1 MPIPD
6 FQNLMLP
13 MLQLAADG
21 AEHRLSDAIEAL
33 AQQFQLSEAERAELL
48 PSGGQARFD
57 NKVGWASTHLG
68 KALLLE
74 RRRRGWF
81 SITERGREL
90 LADPPERITVAYLM
104 RYPEY
109 VAFRSKDQASVSGDG
124 EAGASPDLGEAAF
137 EDQTAVP
144 ETSIADGALIPRSK
158 MTVLEAAYQV
168 LAEADEPLHSNTIAQ
183 RMIAQGLWSTR
194 GKTPGATVDA
204 QIAVDIKTNGD
215 SSRFRRVRPS
225 TFTVNRNSAVPSA
238 TPTSAETP
246 VARASAV
253 PMPEQ
258 ESAGPLSFTDAA
270 EQVLRRF
277 GKQQPMHYKE
287 ITRHALERGL
297 IATEGQTPA
306 ASMYAVILTEI
317 DRALKRGEQ
326 PRFVKYGRGLVGL
339 TDWQPVGLPAEIEQH
354 NRRVRQQLRDR
365 LHTTAPSDFESLI
378 GQLLTRIGFENVT
391 VTATSGDGGIDVRGT
406 LVVGD
411 VIRTRM
417 AVQVKRWKRNV
428 QAPVVQQV
436 RGSLGAH
443 EQGLIITTSDFSTGA
458 REEAARPDATPVA
471 LMNGEQLVTLLI
483 EHDIGV
489 RRASYDLIELGE
501 DEE

>member
-13 MLQLAADG
+13 LLQIAADG

-33 AQQFQLSEAERAELL
+33 AQQFQLSEAERDELL
-48 PSGGQARFD
+48 PSGGQPRFV
-57 NKVGWASTHLG
+57 NKVGWARTHLG

-74 RRRRGWF
+74 SPRRGWF
-81 SITERGREL
+81 CITQRGREL

-109 VAFRSKDQASVSGDG
+109 LVFRNKGQPEEHEESVAPEVDDSLVSA
-124 EAGASPDLGEAAF
+124 EPQ
-137 EDQTAVP
+137 EDSAP
-144 ETSIADGALIPRSK
+144 APHAKR
-158 MTVLEAAYQV
+158 TVIDAAYQV
-168 LAEADEPLHSNTIAQ
+168 LSEAGTPLHSNEIAQ
-183 RMIAQGLWSTR
+183 RMLAQGLWATK
-194 GKTPGATVDA
+194 GQTPGATVDSR
-204 QIAVDIKTNGD
+204 IAVDIKANGVA
-215 SSRFRRVRPS
+215 SRFRRVGRS
-225 TFTVNRNSAVPSA
+225 IFTVNDNGAVPTVPAPKPVSLPSSDLDRA
-238 TPTSAETP
+238 PTF
-246 VARASAV
+246 
-253 PMPEQ
+253 
-258 ESAGPLSFTDAA
+258 SFADAA
-270 EQVLRRF
+270 EQVLKRF
-277 GKQQPMHYKE
+277 GKHRPMHYQE
-287 ITRHALERGL
+287 ITRHALDLGL
-297 IATEGQTPA
+297 VATDGQTPA

-326 PRFVKYGRGLVGL
+326 PRFAKHGRGMVSLAA
-339 TDWQPVGLPAEIEQH
+339 WEPVGLPAEIEQH
-354 NRRVRQQLRDR
+354 NRAVRQRLHER
-365 LHTTAPSDFESLI
+365 LHTMPPADFESLI
-378 GQLLTRIGFENVT
+378 GQLLTKIGFENVT
-391 VTATSGDGGIDVRGT
+391 VTAASGDGGIDVRGT

-443 EQGLIITTSDFSTGA
+443 EQGLIITTSDFSKGA
-458 REEAARPDATPVA
+458 REEAARPDAVPVA
-471 LMNGEQLVTLLI
+471 LMHGEQLVTLLI

-501 DEE
+501 DDDEG

>member
-1 MPIPD
+1 
-6 FQNLMLP
+6 
-13 MLQLAADG
+13 
-21 AEHRLSDAIEAL
+21 
-33 AQQFQLSEAERAELL
+33 
-48 PSGGQARFD
+48 
-57 NKVGWASTHLG
+57 
-68 KALLLE
+68 
-74 RRRRGWF
+74 
-81 SITERGREL
+81 
-90 LADPPERITVAYLM
+90 
-104 RYPEY
+104 
-109 VAFRSKDQASVSGDG
+109 
-124 EAGASPDLGEAAF
+124 
-137 EDQTAVP
+137 
-144 ETSIADGALIPRSK
+144 

>member
-13 MLQLAADG
+13 MLLLAADG
-21 AEHRLSDAIEAL
+21 AEHRLSDVIEAL
-33 AQQFQLSEAERAELL
+33 AQQFALTGDDRAELL
-48 PSGGQARFD
+48 PSGGQPRFD
-57 NKVGWASTHLG
+57 NKVGWARTHLG

-74 RRRRGWF
+74 SHRRSWF
-81 SITERGREL
+81 RITERGREL

-109 VAFRSKDQASVSGDG
+109 VAFRSKDQTTLAG
-124 EAGASPDLGEAAF
+124 EAGAAPDQGGAGPEDETTLREAPRVAH
-137 EDQTAVP
+137 TAP
-144 ETSIADGALIPRSK
+144 PRNK
-158 MTVLEAAYQV
+158 MTTLQAAYQV
-168 LAEADEPLHSNTIAQ
+168 LAEAGEPLHSNTIAQ
-183 RMIAQGLWSTR
+183 RMIAQGLWTTR

-204 QIAVDIKTNGD
+204 QIAVDIKANGAAA
-215 SSRFRRVRPS
+215 RFRRIGRS
-225 TFTVNRNSAVPSA
+225 TFTINRNGEIPSVVS
-238 TPTSAETP
+238 TPTETP
-246 VARASAV
+246 ASRDPGTPTPGHDRV
-253 PMPEQ
+253 
-258 ESAGPLSFTDAA
+258 SPLSFTDAA

-277 GKQQPMHYKE
+277 GNRQPMHYQA
-287 ITRHALERGL
+287 ITRHALDLGL
-297 IATEGQTPA
+297 IETEGQTPA

-326 PRFVKYGRGLVGL
+326 PRFTKHGRGMVGL
-339 TDWQPVGLPAEIEQH
+339 AAWEPVGLPAEIEQH
-354 NRRVRQQLRDR
+354 NRRVRQTLHNR

-417 AVQVKRWKRNV
+417 AVQVKRWRRNV

-443 EQGLIITTSDFSTGA
+443 EQGLIITTSDFSKGA
-458 REEAARPDATPVA
+458 RDEAARPDATPVA

-483 EHDIGV
+483 EHDIGI